1 MFMQQQISE
10 VLEPISPADVKKLRT
25 GLDPITP
32 ILVLIDPM
40 LGEPIPGAD
49 ALASNADLQIQ
60 REVLWQ
66 RPVTCIELPRR
77 VPLPIGK
84 HPYLV
89 ELQGISD
96 PLLEETLAL
105 AHAESSAALADGM
118 DGEGAAAHRIGGWLQ
133 SSMHLPQLAQ
143 HLSSLLQVNTEARTR
158 STYLRLV
165 DRRVLALLRHVVG
178 DHRVASQLGRLQRWI
193 YLDMQGQ
200 LTSLESPSEDV
211 ALLRL
216 SEKEWQT
223 MEQGEAL
230 HRTMAQWLGET
241 ARSGEISLCRQPA
254 QQLYAP
260 VSAAIAVARRAAARW
275 PHRFTHPIDE
285 VVWAALTLLHPLLP
299 RNEAVHALLAQAG
312 TEDDPPE
319 PVRYLQREISA
330 LLSPS

>member
-1 MFMQQQISE
+1 MQQQASE
-10 VLEPISPADVKKLRT
+10 MLAPIPLADIKKLRASF
-25 GLDPITP
+25 DPITP

-49 ALASNADLQIQ
+49 ALASNTDLQTQ
-60 REVLWQ
+60 REALWQ
-66 RPVTCIELPRR
+66 RQVMHIQLPRR
-77 VPLPIGK
+77 VPLPVGK

-96 PLLEETLAL
+96 PLLEETLEL
-105 AHAESSAALADGM
+105 AHAERSAALADGM
-118 DGEGAAAHRIGGWLQ
+118 EGEGAAAHRIGGWLQ

-143 HLSSLLQVNTEARTR
+143 HLSSLLRVNTEARTR
-158 STYLRLV
+158 ATYLRLV

-178 DHRVASQLGRLQRWI
+178 DERVVSQFGRLQRWT

-200 LTSLESPSEDV
+200 LARLQSPGEDVTSL
-211 ALLRL
+211 LL
-216 SEKEWQT
+216 SEKEWHV

-241 ARSGEISLCRQPA
+241 TRTGESNLCHQPA

-260 VSAAIAVARRAAARW
+260 IRDAIAVARQAAARW
-275 PHRFTHPIDE
+275 PHRFTQPIDE

-299 RNEAVHALLAQAG
+299 RNEAVHTLLAQTG
-312 TEDDPPE
+312 TTDDPPE
-319 PVRYLQREISA
+319 PVRYLQREIGA
-330 LLSPS
+330 FLRRA